1 MSRLGISLA
10 IAILAA
16 VVSMSGCC
24 APCAFVGAGPIGPG
38 CIDTNC
44 NDCSGS
50 CAATRQIANGP
61 IDALRIARRRV
72 ICGSGCGEAYL
83 GEWISTPPDAVDPC
97 CGSQFVGG
105 ATKCQPFC
113 WQPGM
118 VFGGL
123 ARGLYGK
130 RFCSGDQSSAPCP
143 CGNSACGAG
152 TTVISESV
160 ISSPVISAPVASGCS
175 SCTAASRSA
184 QTRAVATQA
193 RPASDSATATTQR
206 VIVKQA
212 KGAVKKSAQEPVR

>member
-16 VVSMSGCC
+16 VVSLSGCC

-44 NDCSGS
+44 NS
-50 CAATRQIANGP
+50 CDGGCAVPQISNGP
-61 IDALRIARRRV
+61 IDALRNARRRV

-97 CGSQFVGG
+97 YQSQFVGG

-113 WQPGM
+113 WQPG
-118 VFGGL
+118 VVLGGL

-130 RFCSGDQSSAPCP
+130 RLCTGNQSSAPCG
-143 CGNSACGAG
+143 CGSSSCGG
-152 TTVISESV
+152 TVISESV
-160 ISSPVISAPVASGCS
+160 ISSPVISSPVVSGCS
-175 SCTAASRSA
+175 SCVAASQGV
-184 QTRAVATQA
+184 QTGKSVATQT
-193 RPASDSATATTQR
+193 RPASDTATATAKR
-206 VIVKQA
+206 VVVRQA
-212 KGAVKKSAQEPVR
+212 QGAVKKAVQKVDR